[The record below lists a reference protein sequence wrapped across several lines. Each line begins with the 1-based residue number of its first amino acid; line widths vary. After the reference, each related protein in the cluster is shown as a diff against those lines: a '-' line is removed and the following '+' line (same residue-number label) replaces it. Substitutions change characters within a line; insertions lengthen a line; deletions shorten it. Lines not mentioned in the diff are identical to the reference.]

1 MILHDW
7 MSWPDSE
14 ITWRVPSY
22 PADDD
27 TSDDAELARRLFV
40 YVMRHGFWCE
50 EATEPECLPGFNC
63 RRADVLHDNS
73 GPNSYVNY
81 WADGKIELIVRND
94 FAFGFEEKVFRSM
107 TSRLEVL
114 DWLRRV
120 MLLEDLADV

>member
-40 YVMRHGFWCE
+40 YV
-50 EATEPECLPGFNC
+50 
-63 RRADVLHDNS
+63 
-73 GPNSYVNY
+73 
-81 WADGKIELIVRND
+81 
-94 FAFGFEEKVFRSM
+94 EEKVFRSM